1 MTESFW
7 STLKIEYYYRH
18 TFRTREEVYEG
29 VSGWIEGY
37 YNRKRLH
44 SSIGMMPPVEYELKM
59 SQTAWKQ
66 AA

>member
-1 MTESFW
+1 M
-7 STLKIEYYYRH
+7 LA
-18 TFRTREEVYEG
+18 G
-29 VSGWIEGY
+29 VAGWIEGF

>member
-1 MTESFW
+1 M
-7 STLKIEYYYRH
+7 RRRVH
-18 TFRTREEVYEG
+18 EVLAG
-29 VSGWIEGY
+29 VPGWIEGF

>member
-1 MTESFW
+1 M
-7 STLKIEYYYRH
+7 LA
-18 TFRTREEVYEG
+18 G
-29 VSGWIEGY
+29 VPGWIEGF